1 MIYLA
6 SPYTHEDKKIE
17 QERFELTINC
27 VANLLRKNI
36 LVYSPIV
43 YAHQMV
49 VNFDLDGGWKQWQ
62 EMSFDMIERCNEVWV
77 LTLDGWDKSIGVIEE
92 IKFASQ
98 AGKHVKYVKTK
109 EIILV
114 GTKEG

>member
-17 QERFELTINC
+17 QERVELTINC

-62 EMSFDMIERCNEVWV
+62 EMSFNMIECCSEVWV
-77 LTLDGWDKSIGVIEE
+77 LMLDGWEKSKGVIEE
-92 IKFASQ
+92 IKYASQ
-98 AGKHVKYVKTK
+98 AGKETRYVKNK
-109 EIILV
+109 EILIA
-114 GTKEG
+114 T